1 MTLDDAR
8 RLVVATTEAWVRDED
23 SDVVWAGS
31 YEGRW
36 GIRMAQR
43 CRDFTTIWFTVG
55 QRTVG
60 YEAFLLTDPP
70 HNRADAYRLCLARN
84 RTSWPVAIA
93 LDRQGDLSVSG
104 RIPLESLTPAALDQ
118 AVGSVYEIIELTFR
132 ALLEIGFAGR
142 EKTR

>member
-1 MTLDDAR
+1 MTVDEAR
-8 RLVVATTEAWVRDED
+8 RLVVATTQAWVRDDE

-43 CRDFTTIWFTVG
+43 CRDFTTIWFTIG

-60 YEAFLLTDPP
+60 YEAFLLPEPP
-70 HNRADAYRLCLARN
+70 RNRADAFRLCLARN
-84 RTSWPVAIA
+84 QTSWPVAIA

-104 RIPLESLTPAALDQ
+104 RIPLESLTAAALDQ
-118 AVGSVYEIIELTFR
+118 AVGSVYEIVELTFR
-132 ALLEIGFAGR
+132 PLLEIGFAGR
-142 EKTR
+142 EKSR